1 MIRYKHLIPLLLPL
15 SCLSH
20 AQDVIYV
27 EAEKLPYNI
36 KESYQK
42 IHILNE
48 DEINESSAQSLS
60 ELLDAYA
67 QIYSVNRGGN
77 GQNGSLLIRGLDSY
91 HTTVVID
98 GVVMNDPTDPN
109 RAFNFNELNTAD
121 IEKIEILKGAQS
133 QLYGANSLGGVIF
146 IRTKRANKKGAQ
158 NQFTQN
164 SAFNNNSFK
173 NHSLSLSHRNRLD
186 RLGYKL
192 SGNLATSGNQSA
204 MIKDQRKEEKDTVE
218 SKIVNLNLDYD
229 LNSNHYFEL
238 TAKHR
243 DHKADYDETY
253 PINPNANNKLKQKEN
268 VLNFNHNGTWNEQIS
283 SEFQTSFKTNK
294 RDLYASSRY
303 QYEGEEE
310 RTNIYLLWQASK
322 TIDLSLAG
330 HYFREKI
337 KFDEGSGANQKSQNA
352 LGTSIS
358 IQKKSDGEN
367 SPWFIST
374 GVRLEDPNLTK
385 SSFTYRGVTGYHLN
399 PQDTVKTSFTKGVN
413 NPSLYSLYGFGGN
426 LNLHPEE
433 SYQGEL
439 SYETKLDEKHTFVIS
454 YFQTYFK
461 DKFQYNSSSS
471 LMENIGGARI
481 EGLEAELQFTGSKEE
496 IKLSGSFLE
505 ARAISQNKKLA
516 YRPTTM
522 TKLHYARYIDDTTKV
537 GFYFSAIGKQYDS
550 GEKRLDKYTLFDFY
564 YQKTLTQDLNLEL
577 FLKNALN
584 KAYVNETNFS
594 EAGRTFGFKTQYNF

>member
-1 MIRYKHLIPLLLPL
+1 MIRHKLLISLLLPL

-20 AQDVIYV
+20 AEDVIYV

-42 IHILNE
+42 IHIINE
-48 DEINESSAQSLS
+48 DDINESSAQSLS
-60 ELLDAYA
+60 ELLDSYA
-67 QIYSVNRGGN
+67 QIHSVNRGGN
-77 GQNGSLLIRGLDSY
+77 GQNGSLFIRGLDSY
-91 HTTVVID
+91 HTTVVVD

-146 IRTKRANKKGAQ
+146 IRTKRANKKGPQ

-164 SAFNNNSFK
+164 SSFNNNSFK
-173 NHSLSLSHRNRLD
+173 NHALSLTHRNHLEK
-186 RLGYKL
+186 LGYKL
-192 SGNLATSGNQSA
+192 SGSFATSGNQSA
-204 MIKDQRKEEKDTVE
+204 IIKDQRKEEKDTAE
-218 SKIVNLNLDYD
+218 SKVVNLNLDYD
-229 LNSNHYFEL
+229 LNANHYFEL

-243 DHKADYDETY
+243 DHRADYDETY
-253 PINPNANNKLKQKEN
+253 PINPNANNRLKQQES

-283 SEFQTSFKTNK
+283 SEFQTSYKKNTRN
-294 RDLYASSRY
+294 LYASSHYR
-303 QYEGEEE
+303 YEGEEE
-310 RTNIYLLWQASK
+310 RSNIYLLWQAAK
-322 TIDLSLAG
+322 MIDLSFGG
-330 HYFREKI
+330 HFLREKI
-337 KFDEGSGANQKSQNA
+337 IFNEGSGTTLKNQNA
-352 LGTSIS
+352 QGASLSF
-358 IQKKSDGEN
+358 QKKSIGEN

-374 GVRLEDPNLTK
+374 GVRFENPNLTK
-385 SSFTYRGVTGYHLN
+385 SSFTYRGVTGYHISS
-399 PQDTVKTSFTKGVN
+399 QDTVKTSFTKGVN

-426 LNLHPEE
+426 LNLRPEE

-439 SYETKLDEKHTFVIS
+439 SYETKLDEKYTFVIS

-461 DKFQYNSSSS
+461 EKFQYSSTSS
-471 LMENIGGARI
+471 RMENIGGARI
-481 EGLEAELQFTGSKEE
+481 EGLEAELLFTGNKEE

-505 ARAISQNKKLA
+505 AHAISQNKKLA

-522 TKLHYARYIDDTTKV
+522 TKLHYARYIDDSTKL

-550 GEKRLDKYTLFDFY
+550 GERRLEKYTLFDFY

-577 FLKNALN
+577 FLKNAFN
-584 KAYVNETNFS
+584 KSYVNETNFS
-594 EAGRTFGFKTQYNF
+594 EAGRTLGFKTQYNF